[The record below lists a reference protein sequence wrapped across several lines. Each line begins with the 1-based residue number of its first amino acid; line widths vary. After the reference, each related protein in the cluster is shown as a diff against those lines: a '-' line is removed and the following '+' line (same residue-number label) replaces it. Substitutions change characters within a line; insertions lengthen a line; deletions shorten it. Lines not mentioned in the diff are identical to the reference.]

1 VSLDRVPWHRV
12 EKVEI
17 KDWHGKPGYH
27 VVIVIVAGDD
37 GNLVKQR
44 EWLLFPVGSVMV
56 VQEHEL

>member
-17 KDWHGKPGYH
+17 KDWHGKAGYFA
-27 VVIVIVAGDD
+27 VVLTITGDD

-44 EWLLFPVGSVMV
+44 EWLLFPVGLV
-56 VQEHEL
+56 VVAQEHEL